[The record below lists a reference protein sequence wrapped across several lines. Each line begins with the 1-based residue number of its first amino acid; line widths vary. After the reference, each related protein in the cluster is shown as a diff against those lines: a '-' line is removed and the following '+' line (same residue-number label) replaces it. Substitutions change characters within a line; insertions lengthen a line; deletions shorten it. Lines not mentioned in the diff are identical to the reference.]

1 MPAQGAPATFKAFG
15 AVLALLAATA
25 CANDT
30 QTSSG
35 ADFVAARPGWA
46 AQAGG
51 GTRGV
56 DRAVLEAA
64 SAEPLLRF
72 PARIGLARLSH
83 GRLTGVPAE
92 EADAW
97 IAMLERLGP
106 GYGQV
111 VPVSPL
117 LAGFDAQRRDASR
130 SPVDDIRIAAARQ
143 HIDAVLIYE
152 VTSASRDR
160 ATVLSAADF
169 TIIGAFLIPSRSLQG
184 TATAAALLVDVRNG
198 YPYGSALANAQQGGI
213 STSVG
218 SYSRLMDVQGEAQ
231 VAAVRNLTGEVATM
245 FERLGRELDARPAPA
260 APTPPQRPRRG

>member
-1 MPAQGAPATFKAFG
+1 MLARHAPTKLKAFG
-15 AVLALLAATA
+15 AALALLAATA
-25 CANDT
+25 CNDT

-46 AQAGG
+46 GQAAGE
-51 GTRGV
+51 TRGV

-72 PARIGLARLSH
+72 PARIGLARLSQ
-83 GRLTGVPAE
+83 GRLTGVPTE
-92 EADAW
+92 EGDAW

-117 LAGFDAQRRDASR
+117 LAGFNLQRRDVSR

-152 VTSASRDR
+152 VIGASRDT
-160 ATVLSAADF
+160 ATVLSAADV

-184 TATAAALLVDVRNG
+184 TATAAALLVDVRSG
-198 YPYGSALANAQQGGI
+198 YPYGSAISSAEQGGI
-213 STSVG
+213 WTSVG
-218 SYSRLMDVQGEAQ
+218 SYSRRMEVQGEAQ
-231 VAAVRNLTGEVATM
+231 IAAVRNLTGEVATM
-245 FERLGRELDARPAPA
+245 VERLRRELDARPAPVLPA
-260 APTPPQRPRRG
+260 TPPQRPRRG

>member
-1 MPAQGAPATFKAFG
+1 MPAQKASAKLQALGAA
-15 AVLALLAATA
+15 LALLAATA
-25 CANDT
+25 CTNDS

-46 AQAGG
+46 AQASGG
-51 GTRGV
+51 SPSV

-64 SAEPLLRF
+64 NAEPLLRF
-72 PARIGLARLSH
+72 PARIGLARLSR

-92 EADAW
+92 EGDAW

-117 LAGFDAQRRDASR
+117 LAGFNAQRGDVSR
-130 SPVDDIRIAAARQ
+130 GPVDDIRIAAARQ

-152 VTSASRDR
+152 VIGASRDR
-160 ATVLSAADF
+160 ATVLSAVDF

-198 YPYGSALANAQQGGI
+198 YTYGSALANAEQGGI
-213 STSVG
+213 WTNVG
-218 SYSRLMDVQGEAQ
+218 SSSRRMEVQGEAEL
-231 VAAVRNLTGEVATM
+231 AAVRNLTGEVATM
-245 FERLGRELDARPAPA
+245 VGRLRSELAARPAPV
-260 APTPPQRPRRG
+260 APATQRPRRG